1 MSFADKPSGQR
12 LPAIVVTA
20 LVHAAGLALAASAFH
35 VAQTRHGNPDGLRVT
50 VFRSQPSPAPAEP
63 PERKSKPAPEKH
75 ARKAMHRSAGRT
87 SQIEPQAIAIASHPS
102 EILPA
107 PAEAGQA
114 PSPKLPATT
123 EPDTAAPGKED
134 LLAAYAAQLRQRILE
149 RRPRGLRK
157 DGTATVA
164 FQIDHAGQLAGSAIA
179 VSSGNVQL
187 DRVALRMVRQAAPFP
202 EPPGELPASKL
213 HFSLSIHFH

>member
-35 VAQTRHGNPDGLRVT
+35 VAQTRHGKPDGLRVT
-50 VFRSQPSPAPAEP
+50 VFRSQSSPAPAEP
-63 PERKSKPAPEKH
+63 PERKNQPAPKKRAH
-75 ARKAMHRSAGRT
+75 KATHQSAGRT
-87 SQIEPQAIAIASHPS
+87 SETKPQTISIAAQPS
-102 EILPA
+102 KIVAA
-107 PAEAGQA
+107 PAEAGQT
-114 PSPKLPATT
+114 PSPRLSAPA
-123 EPDTAAPGKED
+123 EPRTAAPGKED

-164 FQIDHAGQLAGSAIA
+164 FHLDRAGQITGSTIA
-179 VSSGNVQL
+179 VSSGDVQL
-187 DRVALRMVRQAAPFP
+187 DRLALRMVRQAAPFP
-202 EPPGELPASKL
+202 EPPRELPESKL
-213 HFSLSIHFH
+213 DFSLSIRFH